1 MKKLILT
8 VTVIAIS
15 LFFLPEV
22 YVVAIQFGLGTRGF
36 VKKVVEK
43 GQAEGK
49 IAKTEEEKKQH
60 DENSGGGEETSVA
73 SVTISPTSA
82 NLDIS
87 ATTYFT
93 ATARDANNNILNV
106 VFSWTTSN
114 SAVATAQKISDNKA
128 LVTAIAEGT
137 ASITASVSGKS
148 AGATVEVAGPL
159 SIFAVQISTFQKWPE
174 WNYGEVSLKIKWQT
188 NKPATSK
195 VIWEEDLC
203 HKNPDILGLTSF
215 GTKESTTEVTQHE
228 VEVYFVRPGTITWL
242 TISSKAG
249 SEQKEEETSV
259 LTQIV
264 SGEIGMYLVR
274 VGISQSKIHS
284 FQWETDAE
292 WCSLQQDTLHNLYYS
307 YDNVSWVWVAVN
319 AYSYSSERQCY
330 DYLNGSDLIDADP
343 GSRLYYRI
351 NGVVFYVDLPND
363 PSWQP
368 GYLYPQKP

>member
-114 SAVATAQKISDNKA
+114 SAVVATAKISDNKA

-174 WNYGEVSLKIKWQT
+174 WNYGEVSLKVKWQT

-195 VIWEEDLC
+195 VVWMEDLY
-203 HKNPDILGLTSF
+203 KQTGLVGNAPICA
-215 GTKESTTEVTQHE
+215 GTEEYTTLIQQHE
-228 VEVYFVRPGTITWL
+228 VEVYFVRPGTKTWL
-242 TISSKAG
+242 TITSNVS
-249 SEQKEEETSV
+249 SEQVGEEASII
-259 LTQIV
+259 TQAV
-264 SGEIGMYLVR
+264 PGEIGIYHVWVQFIQSMVHP
-274 VGISQSKIHS
+274 SQWATTVK
-284 FQWETDAE
+284 WN
-292 WCSLQQDTLHNLYYS
+292 SLQQDTIHSLYYS
-307 YDNVSWVWVAVN
+307 YDNANWTWVTTSAN
-319 AYSYSSERQCY
+319 SYDSIYQCY
-330 DYLNGSDLIDADP
+330 YHKGENVDTNP
-343 GSRLYYRI
+343 GSRLYYKLDDM
-351 NGVVFYVDLPND
+351 VFYVDLPVDENWG
-363 PSWQP
+363 S
-368 GYLYPQKP
+368 GGLYPQKP